1 MPLRNIQ
8 INTMKIAIVDDDSV
22 FMDEVK
28 DIIVE
33 RITKVGIT
41 DYSIS
46 TFSSPEQL
54 LVDIHSFDLL
64 VIDVEIKQYNG
75 ISICNQIRN
84 SNIDILIMFISSYTT
99 YVFNSFVVSPFSYI
113 LKKDLKYK
121 GISEIDRCLQ
131 FYMNKNKM
139 LKISSFGIEYSLV
152 QRDITVISKMR
163 DKCIFYYNDKQFES
177 RMNLKDI
184 LMDLS
189 PFFVQINKSDI
200 INLNFVSYIHK
211 DEVTLNSEE
220 KYYIS
225 RRKIKDVHEK
235 WMQFL
240 REGG

>member
-1 MPLRNIQ
+1 M

-22 FMDEVK
+22 FLDEVK

-33 RITKVGIT
+33 RINKIGIN
-41 DYSIS
+41 DFLIS

-64 VIDVEIKQYNG
+64 IIDVEINQYNG

-84 SNIDILIMFISSYTT
+84 SNVDILIMFISSYTT
-99 YVFNSFVVSPFSYI
+99 YVFNSFTVSPFSYI

-131 FYMNKNKM
+131 FYMNKNKI

-200 INLNFVSYIHK
+200 INLNFVSYIYK

>member
-1 MPLRNIQ
+1 M

-177 RMNLKDI
+177 RMKLKDI

>member
-1 MPLRNIQ
+1 M
-8 INTMKIAIVDDDSV
+8 INTMKITIVDDDSV

-33 RITKVGIT
+33 RINKIGIN
-41 DYSIS
+41 DFLIS

-64 VIDVEIKQYNG
+64 IIDVEINQYNG

-99 YVFNSFVVSPFSYI
+99 YVFNSFTVSPFSYI

-131 FYMNKNKM
+131 FYMNKNKI

-200 INLNFVSYIHK
+200 INLNFVSYIYK
-211 DEVTLNSEE
+211 DEVTLNSKE

>member
-1 MPLRNIQ
+1 M

-33 RITKVGIT
+33 RINKIGIN
-41 DYSIS
+41 DFSIS

-64 VIDVEIKQYNG
+64 IIDVEIDQYNG

-99 YVFNSFVVSPFSYI
+99 YVFNSFTVSPFSYI

-131 FYMNKNKM
+131 FYMNKNKI
-139 LKISSFGIEYSLV
+139 LIISSFGIEYSLV

-200 INLNFVSYIHK
+200 INLNFVSYIYK

>member
-1 MPLRNIQ
+1 M

>member
-1 MPLRNIQ
+1 M

-64 VIDVEIKQYNG
+64 IIDVEIKQYNG

-131 FYMNKNKM
+131 FYMNKNKI

-189 PFFVQINKSDI
+189 PFFVQIDYSQGTAPPI
-200 INLNFVSYIHK
+200 A
-211 DEVTLNSEE
+211 
-220 KYYIS
+220 
-225 RRKIKDVHEK
+225 
-235 WMQFL
+235 
-240 REGG
+240 

>member
-1 MPLRNIQ
+1 M

-64 VIDVEIKQYNG
+64 IIDVEIKQYNG

-131 FYMNKNKM
+131 FYMNKNKI
-139 LKISSFGIEYSLV
+139 LKISSFGIEYYLV

>member
-1 MPLRNIQ
+1 M

-33 RITKVGIT
+33 RINKIGIN
-41 DYSIS
+41 DFLIS

-64 VIDVEIKQYNG
+64 IIDVEINQYNG

-84 SNIDILIMFISSYTT
+84 SNVDILIMFISSYTT
-99 YVFNSFVVSPFSYI
+99 YVFNSFTVSPFSYI

-131 FYMNKNKM
+131 FYMNKNM
-139 LKISSFGIEYSLV
+139 ILKISSFGIEYSLV

-200 INLNFVSYIHK
+200 INLNFVSYIYK

>member
-1 MPLRNIQ
+1 M
-8 INTMKIAIVDDDSV
+8 INTMKIAIVDVDSV

-33 RITKVGIT
+33 RINKIGIN
-41 DYSIS
+41 DFLIS

-64 VIDVEIKQYNG
+64 IIDVEINQYNG

-84 SNIDILIMFISSYTT
+84 SNVDILIMFISSYTT
-99 YVFNSFVVSPFSYI
+99 YVFNSFTVSPFSYI

-131 FYMNKNKM
+131 FYMNKNKI

-177 RMNLKDI
+177 RMNLKYI
-184 LMDLS
+184 LMELS

-200 INLNFVSYIHK
+200 INLNFVSYIYK

>member
-1 MPLRNIQ
+1 M
-8 INTMKIAIVDDDSV
+8 INTMKIAVVDDDSV
-22 FMDEVK
+22 FIDEVK

-33 RITKVGIT
+33 RITKVGIS

-54 LVDIHSFDLL
+54 LVDVHSFDLL
-64 VIDVEIKQYNG
+64 IIDVEINQYNG
-75 ISICNQIRN
+75 INICNQIRN
-84 SNIDILIMFISSYTT
+84 FNTDILIMFISSYTT
-99 YVFNSFVVSPFSYI
+99 YVFNSFIVSPFSYI
-113 LKKDLKYK
+113 LKKDLKNK

-131 FYMNKNKM
+131 FYMNKNKII
-139 LKISSFGIEYSLV
+139 KISSFGIEYSLV
-152 QRDITVISKMR
+152 QRDIIVISKMR
-163 DKCIFYYNDKQFES
+163 DKCIFYYKDKQFES
-177 RMNLKDI
+177 RMSLKDI
-184 LMDLS
+184 LVDLS

-211 DEVTLNSEE
+211 DEMILNNEE

>member
-1 MPLRNIQ
+1 M

-200 INLNFVSYIHK
+200 INLN
-211 DEVTLNSEE
+211 
-220 KYYIS
+220 
-225 RRKIKDVHEK
+225 
-235 WMQFL
+235 
-240 REGG
+240 

>member
-1 MPLRNIQ
+1 M

-33 RITKVGIT
+33 RINKIGIN
-41 DYSIS
+41 DFSIS

-64 VIDVEIKQYNG
+64 IIDVEIDQYNG

-99 YVFNSFVVSPFSYI
+99 YVFNSFTVSPFSYI

-131 FYMNKNKM
+131 FYMNKNKI

-200 INLNFVSYIHK
+200 INLNFVSYIYK
-211 DEVTLNSEE
+211 DEVTLNIEE

>member
-1 MPLRNIQ
+1 
-8 INTMKIAIVDDDSV
+8 MKIAIVDDDSV

-33 RITKVGIT
+33 RITKVGII

-64 VIDVEIKQYNG
+64 IIDVEIKQYNG

-131 FYMNKNKM
+131 FYMNKNKI

>member
-1 MPLRNIQ
+1 M

-33 RITKVGIT
+33 RITKVGIN

-64 VIDVEIKQYNG
+64 IIDVEIKQYNG

-131 FYMNKNKM
+131 FYMNKNKI

-163 DKCIFYYNDKQFES
+163 DKCIFYYNAKQFES

>member
-1 MPLRNIQ
+1 M

-33 RITKVGIT
+33 RINKIGIN
-41 DYSIS
+41 DFLIS

-54 LVDIHSFDLL
+54 LVDIHSFDLPI
-64 VIDVEIKQYNG
+64 IDVEINQYNG

-99 YVFNSFVVSPFSYI
+99 YVFNSFTVSPFSYI

-131 FYMNKNKM
+131 FYMNKNKI

-200 INLNFVSYIHK
+200 INLNFVSYIYK

>member
-1 MPLRNIQ
+1 
-8 INTMKIAIVDDDSV
+8 MKIAIVDDDSI

-33 RITKVGIT
+33 RINKIGIN
-41 DYSIS
+41 DFSIT

-64 VIDVEIKQYNG
+64 IIDVEINQYNG
-75 ISICNQIRN
+75 ITICDQIRK
-84 SNIDILIMFISSYTT
+84 SNTDIIIMFISSYTT
-99 YVFNSFVVSPFSYI
+99 YVFNSFTVLPFSYV
-113 LKKDLKYK
+113 LKKDLNNK

-131 FYMNKNKM
+131 FYMNKNKII
-139 LKISSFGIEYSLV
+139 KISSFGIEYSLV
-152 QRDITVISKMR
+152 QRDIKLISKMS

-177 RMNLKDI
+177 RINLKDI
-184 LMDLS
+184 LKDLS

-200 INLNFVSYIHK
+200 LNLNFVSDIHK
-211 DEVTLNSEE
+211 DEITLNGGE

-225 RRKIKDVHEK
+225 RRKIKDIHEK

-240 REGG
+240 RDGG

>member
-1 MPLRNIQ
+1 
-8 INTMKIAIVDDDSV
+8 MKIAIVDDDSV

-64 VIDVEIKQYNG
+64 IIDVEIKQYNG

-131 FYMNKNKM
+131 FYMNKNKI
-139 LKISSFGIEYSLV
+139 LKISSFGIEYYLV

>member
-1 MPLRNIQ
+1 M

-28 DIIVE
+28 DIIGE
-33 RITKVGIT
+33 RINKIGIN
-41 DYSIS
+41 DFSIS

-64 VIDVEIKQYNG
+64 IIDVEINQYNG
-75 ISICNQIRN
+75 ISICNQIRK
-84 SNIDILIMFISSYTT
+84 SNTDIIMFISSYIT
-99 YVFNSFVVSPFSYI
+99 YVFNSFTVSPFSYI
-113 LKKDLKYK
+113 LKKDLKNK

-131 FYMNKNKM
+131 FYMNKNKI

-163 DKCIFYYNDKQFES
+163 DKCIFYYNDKQFEA

-189 PFFVQINKSDI
+189 PFFVQINESDI
-200 INLNFVSYIHK
+200 LNLN
-211 DEVTLNSEE
+211 
-220 KYYIS
+220 
-225 RRKIKDVHEK
+225 
-235 WMQFL
+235 
-240 REGG
+240 

>member
-1 MPLRNIQ
+1 M

-64 VIDVEIKQYNG
+64 IIDVEIKQYNG

-131 FYMNKNKM
+131 FYMNKNKI

-211 DEVTLNSEE
+211 DQVTLNSEE

>member
-1 MPLRNIQ
+1 M

-64 VIDVEIKQYNG
+64 IIDVEIKQYNG

-131 FYMNKNKM
+131 FYMNKNKI
-139 LKISSFGIEYSLV
+139 LKISSFGIEYSLI

>member
-1 MPLRNIQ
+1 M

-64 VIDVEIKQYNG
+64 IIDVEIKQYNG

-131 FYMNKNKM
+131 FYMNKNKI

-152 QRDITVISKMR
+152 QRDIIVISKMR